1 MPEMFLQYAIL
12 SLTTD
17 KLMDNTFLTTHIIK
31 RVHETT
37 WPGFTGRKKKSF
49 WVTKR

>member
-1 MPEMFLQYAIL
+1 MFLQYAIL

-17 KLMDNTFLTTHIIK
+17 KLMGNTFLTTHIIK

-37 WPGFTGRKKKSF
+37 WPGFTGQKKEKF
-49 WVTKR
+49 LGN